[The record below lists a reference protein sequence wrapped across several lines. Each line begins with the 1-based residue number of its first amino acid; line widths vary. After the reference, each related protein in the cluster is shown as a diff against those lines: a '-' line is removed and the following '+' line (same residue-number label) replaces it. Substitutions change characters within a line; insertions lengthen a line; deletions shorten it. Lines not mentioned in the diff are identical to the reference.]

1 MALSH
6 RGAIVGP
13 GWVPNIYRPVYSG
26 GATVLAPQAG
36 GRVVAQRNGV
46 RAWRSMGGLP
56 TTVVSNGGWSRAVV
70 DPSRAV
76 DG

>member
-13 GWVPNIYRPVYSG
+13 GWVPNIYSTVYSG

-46 RAWRSMGGLP
+46 RAWRSIGAAPLYS
-56 TTVVSNGGWSRAVV
+56 TVYCTVVLRGVTE
-70 DPSRAV
+70 
-76 DG
+76 